1 MKLTRLVPA
10 VAALALLAACTPA
23 PSTVALVGGT
33 PVTAADLQRSIDGCA
48 ELGITTQQLPVKQHV
63 LLLAAGELVDQAAEA
78 RGFEVSDGE
87 LKSLAEQNGSADLLG
102 NEECAK
108 LAYPGVKL
116 TLLGQ
121 AAGQDELIAELK
133 AIEVDVNPRYGEWDA
148 EALGLAG
155 SGSLSLPSAS

>member
-48 ELGITTQQLPVKQHV
+48 ELGITTEQLPERRHA

-78 RGFEVSDGE
+78 RGISVSDGE
-87 LKSLAEQNGSADLLG
+87 LTALAEQGGFADLLG

-108 LAYPGVKL
+108 LARPGAML
-116 TLLGQ
+116 GLLSQ
-121 AAGQDELIAELK
+121 AVSQDELIAQIQGIDVE
-133 AIEVDVNPRYGEWDA
+133 VNPRYGEWDV
-148 EALGLAG
+148 ETLDFVG
-155 SGSLSLPSAS
+155 SGSLSLPSAP